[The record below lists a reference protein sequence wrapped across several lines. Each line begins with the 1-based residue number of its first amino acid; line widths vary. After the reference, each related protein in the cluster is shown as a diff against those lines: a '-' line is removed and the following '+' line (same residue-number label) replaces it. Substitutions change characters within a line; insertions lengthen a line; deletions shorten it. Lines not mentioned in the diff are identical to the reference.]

1 MWSSC
6 TSVWRVSE
14 PGVLEPDGV
23 DYESVDVDLTLM
35 PEERDDL
42 EASDETPV
50 AVTFSTQ
57 DYPIDGLVKRL
68 RLGTMLVPQF
78 RGVDPRVETAGFQ
91 RGFVWTKGQMDK
103 FIESLLL
110 GYPIP
115 GIFLVKQAGDNR
127 LLVLDGQ
134 QRLETLRR
142 FYVGVHDGRV
152 FSLSNVGEQFKG
164 LTYENLDESQRILL
178 DDSYMQA
185 TIVAADG
192 SAEVDDAIYQ
202 IFERLNSGG
211 TQLTPHEIRVA
222 LYAGELMA
230 SVERLNENSSWREL
244 YGPKSR
250 RIRDHELILRTLA
263 LYERADQYRRPLKQF
278 LNDYAKEK
286 RAVDVATA
294 SIGTWFVE
302 AAYALAAQ
310 VGPAAFRRGA
320 GGQVNAAQAEALM
333 VAAMEQAAQGS
344 MPEDLQQ
351 RVERLQGDHEFISA
365 TTRATADNDRVELRL
380 QRARALLTPD
390 A

>member
-1 MWSSC
+1 MWS
-6 TSVWRVSE
+6 VSE
-14 PGVLEPDGV
+14 PDALEAGGV
-23 DYESVDVDLTLM
+23 DYESVEIDLTLM
-35 PEERDDL
+35 PEERVDL

-68 RLGTMLVPQF
+68 RTGTMLVPQF

-142 FYVGVHDGRV
+142 FYAGIHDGKV
-152 FSLSNVGEQFKG
+152 FSLSNVGDQFKG

-192 SAEVDDAIYQ
+192 SAAVDDAIYQ

-230 SVERLNENSSWREL
+230 SVERLNEDTDWRAL
-244 YGPKSR
+244 YGAKSR

-263 LYERADQYRRPLKQF
+263 LYERAEQYRRPLKQF
-278 LNDYAKEK
+278 LNDYAKAN
-286 RAVDVATA
+286 RAVDVTSA

-302 AAYALAAQ
+302 AAHSLAEQ
-310 VGPAAFRRGA
+310 VGPAAFRRGI

-333 VAAMEQAAQGS
+333 VAAMERAAERA
-344 MPEDLQQ
+344 MPGDLQR
-351 RVERLQGDHEFISA
+351 RVENLQSDDEFIAA

-380 QRARALLTPD
+380 ERARALLGPD